1 MEYHPNELEE
11 RLNHALA
18 ERWRGRR
25 ASVRAGQTPSNVRFA
40 TSSSPSLWGETTTPA
55 KTLQRGA
62 SADTLAPYTAAPL
75 KAIKAR
81 AASLAPVRRPRSTA
95 ASSPAVRL
103 AASSP
108 AAYGRPAAELA
119 PLVPGSSSALKCPNE
134 AAAVEA
140 AVAEREATL
149 AELRSLTSTLVS
161 VRRALRMPW
170 RGAGGSRVQLSTQV
184 RDAQRA
190 RLAEIVHALRD
201 TAVRIAEAVE
211 VWRRAVASS
220 SPPPP
225 LGSTARPPYLH
236 RGHNVLVRLLVDAPA
251 LPLPLMSDP
260 LLVRWFGAH
269 APLWAGDGAAD
280 AAAFAPPSTER
291 RRLEHAA
298 ALLRAE
304 ARQYAL
310 VVSDGRQA
318 APSPESEELQLLLY
332 GTASFGESLAVL
344 ELLHATTVVQNF
356 WRRHLENKHLTARR
370 IEDSAAKF
378 AKAFAPPAG
387 VCTRTHRRCVSA

>member
-1 MEYHPNELEE
+1 M
-11 RLNHALA
+11 
-18 ERWRGRR
+18 
-25 ASVRAGQTPSNVRFA
+25 
-40 TSSSPSLWGETTTPA
+40 
-55 KTLQRGA
+55 
-62 SADTLAPYTAAPL
+62 
-75 KAIKAR
+75 
-81 AASLAPVRRPRSTA
+81 
-95 ASSPAVRL
+95 
-103 AASSP
+103 
-108 AAYGRPAAELA
+108 
-119 PLVPGSSSALKCPNE
+119 
-134 AAAVEA
+134 
-140 AVAEREATL
+140 
-149 AELRSLTSTLVS
+149 
-161 VRRALRMPW
+161 
-170 RGAGGSRVQLSTQV
+170 
-184 RDAQRA
+184 
-190 RLAEIVHALRD
+190 
-201 TAVRIAEAVE
+201 
-211 VWRRAVASS
+211 WRRAVASS

-280 AAAFAPPSTER
+280 AAAFAPPPTER

-344 ELLHATTVVQNF
+344 ELLHATTVVQVTGRHCHCHNRHACHLHLPPLTSSTPPPSCRTSGGATSRTSTSPPVGSRTPPPNL
-356 WRRHLENKHLTARR
+356 RRRSHNLTRR
-370 IEDSAAKF
+370 RRRRGRSRSEAPSSP
-378 AKAFAPPAG
+378 PPAAG
-387 VCTRTHRRCVSA
+387 SPNE